1 LWQEFIFYLNLK
13 GRIFLKLIYN
23 VLKTSKG
30 GELMERT
37 LVMIKPDGVE
47 RNLIGKIISIFEE
60 NGLRVVALKKVR
72 LSKEQAKAFYI
83 VHKERPFYDSLTDY
97 MSSGPIV
104 AMVLEGENA
113 IKKVREIMGATD
125 PKEAAEGTIRKLFGV
140 DKEKNTVHGSDSPES
155 AAKEIPFFFS
165 DYELISV
172 D

>member
-1 LWQEFIFYLNLK
+1 M
-13 GRIFLKLIYN
+13 
-23 VLKTSKG
+23 V
-30 GELMERT
+30 ERT

-47 RNLIGKIISIFEE
+47 RNLIGKVISIFEE
-60 NGLRVVALKKVR
+60 HGLKVVALKKVR

-83 VHKERPFYDSLTDY
+83 VHKERPFYEDLTNY

-113 IKKVREIMGATD
+113 IKRVREIMGATD
-125 PKEAAEGTIRKLFGV
+125 PKEAAEGTIRKLFAL

-165 DYELISV
+165 EYELIALS
-172 D
+172 

>member
-1 LWQEFIFYLNLK
+1 
-13 GRIFLKLIYN
+13 
-23 VLKTSKG
+23 
-30 GELMERT
+30 MERT

-47 RNLIGKIISIFEE
+47 RNLIGKVISIFEE
-60 NGLRVVALKKVR
+60 NGLRVVALKKTR

-83 VHKERPFYDSLTDY
+83 VHKERPFYESLTDY

-125 PKEAAEGTIRKLFGV
+125 PKEAKEGTIRKLFGI

-155 AAKEIPFFFS
+155 ANKEIPFFFS
-165 DYELISV
+165 EHELIAV